1 MRPGPPPAASRA
13 AFFLARRLADLEV
26 PPPAGTGA
34 AVEAVVP
41 VIGRVCEASVC
52 VRAGAWLWARRGEER
67 GAHGAAWPARARRD
81 RGAESAL
88 SRPPPPR
95 RSLLLCAVGGWLHAP
110 VIEWGGAGGER
121 GCAWRCATEKEKW
134 RGATA
139 ATAALLL
146 VPFSLARSFRFDTSL
161 LPPMLSLRAAALGAP
176 AALALRGSSSR
187 ARSMSAWR
195 GVPEKRDRGDEA
207 PHSTLSSIHPHPPTP
222 HSLVLGRQQHQ
233 RRQVHQARHPAPGRR
248 RGRHAGRP
256 PGPPSVA
263 GAGRGGAEWR
273 QRLGGGGQGMRERR
287 EREGERPE
295 SRSKRISWWPCSRA
309 RGRTRALWWCGQG
322 RG

>member
-1 MRPGPPPAASRA
+1 MEQRGRRA
-13 AFFLARRLADLEV
+13 HEEIEEQKAPFLAHL
-26 PPPAGTGA
+26 
-34 AVEAVVP
+34 
-41 VIGRVCEASVC
+41 
-52 VRAGAWLWARRGEER
+52 RRGEASCCVRWVAGYTHRSLNGVGQAER
-67 GAHGAAWPARARRD
+67 EGVRGGALQKRKSG
-81 RGAESAL
+81 GEQ
-88 SRPPPPR
+88 RPQRPR
-95 RSLLLCAVGGWLHAP
+95 SCSSPSLLLL
-110 VIEWGGAGGER
+110 
-121 GCAWRCATEKEKW
+121 
-134 RGATA
+134 
-139 ATAALLL
+139 
-146 VPFSLARSFRFDTSL
+146 LARSFRFDTSL